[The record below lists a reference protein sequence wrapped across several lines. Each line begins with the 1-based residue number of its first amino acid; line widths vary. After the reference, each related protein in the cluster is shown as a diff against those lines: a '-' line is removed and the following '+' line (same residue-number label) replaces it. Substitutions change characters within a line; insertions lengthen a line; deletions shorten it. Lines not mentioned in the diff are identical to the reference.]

1 MKIAI
6 SQIAWQVTEEQTIA
20 QLLQKW
26 GIRGVE
32 IAPTKIWPSPLTA
45 TDSEISTYRQ
55 FWNRY
60 GIDIVAMQALLLGQP
75 NLKVFATRETRQET
89 FKYLAK
95 MIELA
100 AKLGAT
106 YLVFGS
112 PKNRSIGSLDTQVA
126 WEIAVEFFYQLGA
139 IAEQHQV
146 IFCIEPN
153 PTAYHCDFINTAQ
166 QGLELVKTVDCPGFG
181 LHLDAA
187 AMTLSQETVEFAL
200 QQALPH
206 LCHFHISEPYLAPVA
221 NAALDHQRFG
231 SALNQLNYQGWR
243 SVTMG
248 ISHATDN
255 RPVVTQALETAISC
269 YKNQPE

>member
-6 SQIAWQVTEEQTIA
+6 SQIAWQMAEEQTIA
-20 QLLQKW
+20 RLLQQL

-32 IAPTKIWPSPLTA
+32 IAPTKIWPSPFRA
-45 TDSEISTYRQ
+45 TDSEISAYRQ
-55 FWNRY
+55 FWNRH
-60 GIDIVAMQALLLGQP
+60 GIDIVAMQALLFAQP
-75 NLKVFATRETRQET
+75 DLKVFATRQTRQET
-89 FKYLAK
+89 FKYLAA

-106 YLVFGS
+106 CLVFGS
-112 PKNRSIGSLDTQVA
+112 PKNRSIGGLDTQVA

-153 PTAYHCDFINTAQ
+153 PIAYYCDFINTSQ

-187 AMTLSQETVEFAL
+187 AMTLSQETVELAL

-206 LCHFHISEPYLAPVA
+206 LCHFHISEPYLAPVG
-221 NAALDHQRFG
+221 NAAVDHQRFG

-243 SVTMG
+243 SIEMQT
-248 ISHATDN
+248 SHATDN
-255 RPVVTQALETAISC
+255 RPVVRKALEMAISC
-269 YKNQPE
+269 YKNEPE